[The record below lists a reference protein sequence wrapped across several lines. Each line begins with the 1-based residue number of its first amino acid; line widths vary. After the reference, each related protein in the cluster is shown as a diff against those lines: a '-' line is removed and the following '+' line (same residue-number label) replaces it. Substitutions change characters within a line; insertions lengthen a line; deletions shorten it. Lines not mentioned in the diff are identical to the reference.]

1 MKKLFLN
8 FIYVG
13 LSRLVDFGIPLII
26 FPYLVSTVGKH
37 NYGLYAYAY
46 SLIVYML
53 NVVQYGFSL
62 SAVREV
68 SENREDKLV
77 LGKIFSRTVSAQ
89 LYLLIVCF
97 IVLIVLVLSVPQFRE
112 EYILY
117 FSLFLL
123 VIGDCMLCYWYY
135 RGIEKMKFITLVN
148 TISKLT
154 YFLLALA
161 VIHDIG
167 DYKYIGLCQAAG
179 FVISGCVSLLLIV
192 KKEKI
197 HFTILPFS
205 KVIPVLKSGAS
216 SFITLFIPTLYSNT
230 SMFLLGALGTPIGV
244 TYFDG
249 ANKICRA
256 FSSINT
262 ILNQVIYPYAVK
274 NKERS
279 KFKSIGLFYNGT
291 GLLLTLTMLFTV
303 NLTTGILMPDTPEII
318 LPAAILSLSP
328 LLLSIRSTYGINYLM
343 VHHYDSLY
351 MKIALISSLG
361 GFCIAFILIPYL
373 NEVGAAITVIAS
385 QTCYALFSYL
395 AYRKISRTVIS

>member
-68 SENREDKLV
+68 SENREDKLA

-89 LYLLIVCF
+89 LYLLIACF
-97 IVLIVLVLSVPQFRE
+97 IVLIALVLSVPQFRE

-161 VIHDIG
+161 VVHDIG

-205 KVIPVLKSGAS
+205 KIIPVLKSGAS
-216 SFITLFIPTLYSNT
+216 AFITLFIPTLYSNT
-230 SMFLLGALGTPIGV
+230 SMFLLGVLGTPVGV

-279 KFKSIGLFYNGT
+279 KFKSVELFYNCI
-291 GLLLTLTMLFTV
+291 GLLLTLIMFFTV
-303 NLTTGILMPDTPEII
+303 KFTTEILMPDTPEII

-361 GFCIAFILIPYL
+361 GFCIAFIMIPYL
-373 NEVGAAITVIAS
+373 NAVGAAITVIVS
-385 QTCYALFSYL
+385 QTCYALLSYL
-395 AYRKISRTVIS
+395 AYRKISRTAI

>member
-230 SMFLLGALGTPIGV
+230 SMFLLGALGTPVGV